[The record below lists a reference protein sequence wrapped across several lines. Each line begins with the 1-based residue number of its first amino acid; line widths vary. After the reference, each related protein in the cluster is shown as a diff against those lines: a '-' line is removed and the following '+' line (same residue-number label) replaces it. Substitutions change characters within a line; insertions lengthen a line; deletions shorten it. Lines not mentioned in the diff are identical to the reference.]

1 MKTSFSAPQPR
12 IWMILVAS
20 ESRHRRLARRA
31 NNSKTSTALQI
42 RLFIQP
48 SHSLI
53 GRDRGCLQEPRRGC
67 SQLNCA
73 AACRP
78 INWPTPKVAPAASRI
93 PEAPRARAPSSPT
106 TRALRHHAV
115 DANQPR
121 LCGKRCRHHG
131 HRNPSHRHG
140 QDSAP
145 GERHQ
150 GRAQLRGARNLRH
163 GIHHPQGGGPEA
175 ASADRRSRPETR
187 RNPTLSP

>member
-1 MKTSFSAPQPR
+1 M
-12 IWMILVAS
+12 
-20 ESRHRRLARRA
+20 ARQLEGNQRQR
-31 NNSKTSTALQI
+31 S
-42 RLFIQP
+42 
-48 SHSLI
+48 SLI
-53 GRDRGCLQEPRRGC
+53 GREVGGWAPVADTKNRGWRLVIFFGAPPFFSTQPSTHQHHQHPRF
-67 SQLNCA
+67 
-73 AACRP
+73 
-78 INWPTPKVAPAASRI
+78 VAPTGSRI